1 MNRSTWNSHQLGF
14 MAKQKICN
22 KNFSLHSVRRLST
35 AKKLSEKWKIQNFF
49 SYSELPWFWL
59 YARQVSLKSD
69 EKFFFDAQW
78 AKMTLK
84 VSENIFSPI
93 LTKLSVHI
101 VRFRA
106 VPNMKKDFEIFHFSD
121 NFFAVDI
128 LCTLWSEKFLLQNF
142 CFAIKPNWC
151 EFQALRFMRT
161 NFGF

>member
-1 MNRSTWNSHQLGF
+1 MNRSAWNSHQLGF
-14 MAKQKICN
+14 MAKQKFCN
-22 KNFSLHSVRRLST
+22 KFFSLHSVQRLYT
-35 AKKLSEKWKIQNFF
+35 AKKLSIKWKILNFF
-49 SYSELPWFWL
+49 FIFITALILTICTPSFVKIG
-59 YARQVSLKSD
+59 RKI
-69 EKFFFDAQW
+69 FFDAQW

-142 CFAIKPNWC
+142 WFAIKVNWC
-151 EFQALRFMRT
+151 EFQTLRFMRT

>member
-1 MNRSTWNSHQLGF
+1 MNWSAWNSHHLGF
-14 MAKQKICN
+14 MAKQKFCN

-35 AKKLSEKWKIQNFF
+35 AKILSEKWKIQKIFF
-49 SYSELPWFWL
+49 IFRTALILTICTPSFVKIG
-59 YARQVSLKSD
+59 RKN
-69 EKFFFDAQW
+69 FFDAQW

-84 VSENIFSPI
+84 VSEKNFSPI

-101 VRFRA
+101 VRIRA
-106 VPNMKKDFEIFHFSD
+106 VPIIKKFFEIFHFSD

-128 LCTLWSEKFLLQNF
+128 LRTLWSKKFLLQNF